1 MWKDVRRAD
10 RRRGVIRLRVMLCE
24 AMHSP
29 SIAVVS
35 NSIHEAGVFLEQI
48 KIYNEIEKQL
58 GYMGSIQD
66 EESEQANTK
75 LFRSMMSM
83 LFGGDGIADVDKVD
97 VASRRNRAISVA
109 HILGTKSDEILHL
122 EDEEQAEEKKKEDT
136 KDDTK
141 EEEEVRSPSDNVEDE
156 DERRKKNRQHLSREM
171 VVELQ
176 ELRDLNVRSVRAR
189 SARIFNQSYPSKT
202 T

>member
-83 LFGGDGIADVDKVD
+83 LFGGDGIADVDNVD
-97 VASRRNRAISVA
+97 MASRRNRAISVA
-109 HILGTKSDEILHL
+109 HILGKCLF
-122 EDEEQAEEKKKEDT
+122 
-136 KDDTK
+136 
-141 EEEEVRSPSDNVEDE
+141 V
-156 DERRKKNRQHLSREM
+156 
-171 VVELQ
+171 
-176 ELRDLNVRSVRAR
+176 
-189 SARIFNQSYPSKT
+189 
-202 T
+202 